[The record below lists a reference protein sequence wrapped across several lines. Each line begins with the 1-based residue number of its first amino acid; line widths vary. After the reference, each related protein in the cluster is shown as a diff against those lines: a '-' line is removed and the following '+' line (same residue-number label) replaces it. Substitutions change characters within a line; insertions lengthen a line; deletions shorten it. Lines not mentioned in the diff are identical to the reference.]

1 MKISRIE
8 LVEIKMPLVHFFET
22 SFGRTYER
30 RIILTRV
37 ETADGAEGWGECT
50 VGESPSYCEEW
61 TGSCWAVL
69 TEILSPMLLNREIE
83 SATEVWDLMRRIR
96 GNRMAKATLE
106 TAVWDLE
113 AKQLNVPL
121 WKHLGGVN
129 REIDCGVSIGIQD
142 SVEQLFDKIQTELD
156 AGYKRIKIKIAPHWD
171 YEVIRRVRERFGDIL
186 LMGDANSAYTLEDTN
201 LLKSLDEFDLMMLE
215 QPLAHDDIVDH
226 AQLQKEIKT
235 PICLDEP
242 IHSADVAR
250 KAIELKSGKIINLK
264 NGRVGG
270 HSESKRIEAICRENN
285 IPVWCGGMLESG
297 IGRAHNIAIS
307 TLAGYTLPGDVS
319 ASKRY
324 WVEDIIEPPV
334 EVTAQ
339 GTIIAPEKAGIG
351 FDVKRDRIN
360 KLTVRRVDING

>member
-1 MKISRIE
+1 LDSG
-8 LVEIKMPLVHFFET
+8 
-22 SFGRTYER
+22 FGR
-30 RIILTRV
+30 
-37 ETADGAEGWGECT
+37 AAF
-50 VGESPSYCEEW
+50 
-61 TGSCWAVL
+61 
-69 TEILSPMLLNREIE
+69 RE
-83 SATEVWDLMRRIR
+83 
-96 GNRMAKATLE
+96 NP
-106 TAVWDLE
+106 
-113 AKQLNVPL
+113 N
-121 WKHLGGVN
+121 
-129 REIDCGVSIGIQD
+129 GI
-142 SVEQLFDKIQTELD
+142 D

-307 TLAGYTLPGDVS
+307 TLAGYTLP
-319 ASKRY
+319 A
-324 WVEDIIEPPV
+324 
-334 EVTAQ
+334 T
-339 GTIIAPEKAGIG
+339 
-351 FDVKRDRIN
+351 F
-360 KLTVRRVDING
+360 RRVNAIGLKTSSNRRSK